1 MQLLLLAQG
10 KAGVDLVGSMMALP
24 HLIFPMDK
32 EAITE
37 WLIRHKY
44 SDPRLIPQL
53 HCPLCR
59 QLNYERRIQGLQ
71 NRQTAAEWPETW
83 SEH

>member
-1 MQLLLLAQG
+1 
-10 KAGVDLVGSMMALP
+10 
-24 HLIFPMDK
+24 MDK

-37 WLIRHKY
+37 WLINHKY
-44 SDPRLIPQL
+44 SDLRLIPQL

-71 NRQTAAEWPETW
+71 NRQVAAKWPETW